1 MNASAPAKVILFGEH
16 AVVYGQ
22 PALAV
27 PVSQLRVTASVT
39 HTPGEGLKIIA
50 ADINQTLPVTIDNT
64 VVDNAL
70 TRMAQITLDFLQAT
84 PPEVAISFRSDI
96 PPASGLGSGAA
107 VSAALG
113 RAVAL
118 AVGSAISESDL
129 NRLVYEVERIHHGT
143 PSGLDNTVIVYERPV
158 YFIRE
163 ITLET
168 LVIGQ
173 PFMLLIADTGKT
185 ALTKHAVGDV
195 RSLYETQTETTR
207 PVIEAI
213 GEIARAARVALEHGD
228 TIRMGQLASENH
240 TLLQQLTVSSPE
252 LDQLVDAACEAGAL
266 GAKLSGGGRGGNMIA
281 FVTEAT
287 VLSVRSALE
296 TAGAVRVIQTIVQ

>member
-1 MNASAPAKVILFGEH
+1 LFGEH